1 MARTA
6 DPQLHTLWR
15 ERLRRQVDSGLTIAQ
30 FCDQEGLS
38 AATFHSWKRR
48 LRLVE
53 LADTTPTPP
62 APPTFLPVTTPT
74 PPAPPAFL
82 PVTVRLAE
90 PAPTDA
96 SPIVADLPNG
106 IRLRIPTADARL
118 ACRIVRAVA
127 CARTNAGGL
136 R

>member
-1 MARTA
+1 MARTP
-6 DPQLHTLWR
+6 DPQLHALWR

-30 FCDQEGLS
+30 FCAQEGLS
-38 AATFHSWKRR
+38 TATFHSWKRR

-53 LADTTPTPP
+53 LADTLP
-62 APPTFLPVTTPT
+62 A

-82 PVTVRLAE
+82 PVTVRLSE
-90 PAPTDA
+90 PAPAEA

-118 ACRIVRAVA
+118 ACRLVRAVA
-127 CARTNAGGL
+127 SARTNAGGP

>member
-1 MARTA
+1 MARTPDLELRA
-6 DPQLHTLWR
+6 VWR
-15 ERLRRQVDSGLTIAQ
+15 DRLRRQVDSGLTIAQ
-30 FCDQEGLS
+30 FCAREGVS
-38 AATFHSWKRR
+38 TATFHSWKRR

-53 LADTTPTPP
+53 LADTLP
-62 APPTFLPVTTPT
+62 A

-90 PAPTDA
+90 RAAADA

-118 ACRIVRAVA
+118 ACRLVRAFA
-127 CARTNAGGL
+127 RARTNSGGP

>member
-1 MARTA
+1 MARTP
-6 DPQLHTLWR
+6 DVQLHALWR

-38 AATFHSWKRR
+38 TATFHSWKRR
-48 LRLVE
+48 LRLGE
-53 LADTTPTPP
+53 LAATLPATP
-62 APPTFLPVTTPT
+62 APPV
-74 PPAPPAFL
+74 FL

-90 PAPTDA
+90 PATDE
-96 SPIVADLPNG
+96 PLPVVADLPNG

-118 ACRIVRAVA
+118 ACRLVRAFA
-127 CARTNAGGL
+127 RARTDSGGP